1 MLEIAT
7 YIRYPTVC
15 GSIQRSQSS
24 SGALQAHDGRVR
36 THVARKKQTGA
47 RTEGS
52 ASPAGPA
59 KGIPIAA
66 GGSVLRPLKAA
77 EAVAREVVGSI
88 TAAGLQPGDGLPSEA
103 QMLQQYGVSRESLR
117 EGLRLL
123 EVQGMI
129 SLRRGPGGGPIVGT
143 VDTANLGRMETLY
156 FHLAGAT
163 YDELI
168 EAWVFAESTLARM
181 AATNPDAALRAQ
193 VMDPYLSGDVEA
205 AEHVDLEL
213 YMSGHEGFH
222 GAVSGLAGNRVFQ
235 ITFRAYGQIV
245 AHHVATVG
253 DVRKIHQKL
262 VEDHL
267 MVAQAIVNGDGEIAS
282 TLMHRH
288 LSQVIE
294 IHRGELGSLLEGP
307 VGWL

>member
-1 MLEIAT
+1 M
-7 YIRYPTVC
+7 
-15 GSIQRSQSS
+15 Q
-24 SGALQAHDGRVR
+24 
-36 THVARKKQTGA
+36 VARKKHTEA
-47 RTEGS
+47 RTAES
-52 ASPAGPA
+52 ATPV

-77 EAVAREVVGSI
+77 EVVARDVVNSI
-88 TAAGLQPGDGLPSEA
+88 TAAGLQPGDSLPSEA

-129 SLRRGPGGGPIVGT
+129 RLRRGPGGGPVVGT
-143 VDTANLGRMETLY
+143 VDTANLGRMEALF

-163 YDELI
+163 YDELF

-181 AATNPDAALRAQ
+181 AAMNPDAALREQ
-193 VMDPYLSGDVEA
+193 VMGPYLSGDVEA
-205 AEHVDLEL
+205 DEHVDLDV
-213 YMSGHEGFH
+213 YVTGHEGFH

-235 ITFRAYGQIV
+235 ITFRAYGQLV
-245 AHHVATVG
+245 AHHFSTVG
-253 DVRKIHQKL
+253 NVRRYHKLL

-267 MVAQAIVNGDGEIAS
+267 KLAHAIVDGDGDVAS
-282 TLMHRH
+282 TLMEEH
-288 LSQVIE
+288 LSQVIS
-294 IHRGELGSLLEGP
+294 INRGELGSLLEGP

>member
-1 MLEIAT
+1 MT
-7 YIRYPTVC
+7 
-15 GSIQRSQSS
+15 
-24 SGALQAHDGRVR
+24 
-36 THVARKKQTGA
+36 RKKQTGA
-47 RTEGS
+47 RIATSE
-52 ASPAGPA
+52 SPV

-77 EAVAREVVGSI
+77 EVVARDVVRSI
-88 TAAGLQPGDGLPSEA
+88 TAAGLQPGDSLPLEA

-129 SLRRGPGGGPIVGT
+129 SIRRGPGGGPVVGT
-143 VDTANLGRMETLY
+143 VDSANLGRMEALF

-163 YDELI
+163 YDELF

-181 AATNPDAALRAQ
+181 AARNPDAALREQ
-193 VMDPYLSGDVEA
+193 VMAPYLSGDVEA
-205 AEHVDLEL
+205 DEHVDLDV
-213 YMSGHEGFH
+213 YVTGHEGFH

-235 ITFRAYGQIV
+235 LTFRAYGQLV
-245 AHHVATVG
+245 AHRLSTVG
-253 DVRKIHQKL
+253 DVRKLHKLL

-267 MVAQAIVNGDGEIAS
+267 KVAQAIVDGDGEAAS
-282 TLMHRH
+282 TLMDEH
-288 LSQVIE
+288 LSEGIG
-294 IHRGELGSLLEGP
+294 INRGELGSLLEGP

>member
-1 MLEIAT
+1 
-7 YIRYPTVC
+7 V
-15 GSIQRSQSS
+15 
-24 SGALQAHDGRVR
+24 
-36 THVARKKQTGA
+36 HVARKKQTEA
-47 RTEGS
+47 QTPKS
-52 ASPAGPA
+52 ANPA

-66 GGSVLRPLKAA
+66 GGSVLRPLKTAQV
-77 EAVAREVVGSI
+77 VARDVVRSI
-88 TAAGLQPGDGLPSEA
+88 TAAGLQPGDSLPSEA

-129 SLRRGPGGGPIVGT
+129 SIRRGPGGGPVVGT
-143 VDTANLGRMETLY
+143 VDSASLGRMVAPFL
-156 FHLAGAT
+156 HLAGAT
-163 YDELI
+163 YDELF

-181 AATNPDAALRAQ
+181 AAMNPDAALREQ
-193 VMDPYLSGDVEA
+193 VMAPYLSGDVEA
-205 AEHVDLEL
+205 DEHLDLDV
-213 YMSGHEGFH
+213 YVTGYEGFH
-222 GAVSGLAGNRVFQ
+222 GAVSRLAGNRVFQ